1 MYSRSTG
8 FTPESMSGEY
18 LRAKY
23 AAKTAAR
30 TDRRREVFALQPPK
44 EESEPPQTA
53 LVPQDTEQKGL
64 SDDLII
70 PALLAFL
77 LFSDRDGGNMD
88 FILTAALLFIQFG

>member
-1 MYSRSTG
+1 MYSRTTG

-30 TDRRREVFALQPPK
+30 TDKRREVFALQPPK
-44 EESEPPQTA
+44 EPESVTAA
-53 LVPQDTEQKGL
+53 LVSSDAGKKAL
-64 SDDLII
+64 SDDIII

-88 FILTAALLFIQFG
+88 LILTAALLFIQFG